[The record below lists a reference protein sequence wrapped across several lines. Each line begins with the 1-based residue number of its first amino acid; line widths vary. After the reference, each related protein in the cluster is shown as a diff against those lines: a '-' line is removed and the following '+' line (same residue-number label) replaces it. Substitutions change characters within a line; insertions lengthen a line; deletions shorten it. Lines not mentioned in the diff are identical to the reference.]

1 MKTLKMENY
10 LSDWKDR
17 FATMAK
23 KRKAIMKH
31 QYFFILRT
39 LLLSHFSL
47 CLLNIYLT
55 QFYCDIV
62 FDIIAIFFL
71 ILGVRLNNS
80 YYFGLYCGVCSL
92 MVLFILLKLG
102 FNLQTSYINPN
113 FWNENEFRFLIAS
126 FVSLFFYHI
135 ATFISF
141 QKFKALKRPVR
152 DGRKPNEDAD

>member
-1 MKTLKMENY
+1 MDKY
-10 LSDWKDR
+10 LSDWKER

-23 KRKAIMKH
+23 KRNASMKH
-31 QYFFILRT
+31 QYYYILRS
-39 LLLSHFSL
+39 LFFCHFCL

-55 QFYCDIV
+55 QFYCDIF
-62 FDIIAIFFL
+62 FDIIACFFL
-71 ILGVRLNNS
+71 ILGIHLNNS

-102 FNLQTSYINPN
+102 FNLQSSYINPD

-135 ATFISF
+135 ASFISF
-141 QKFKALKRPVR
+141 QKFKSLKIPIR
-152 DGRKPNEDAD
+152 DGGKSNENID